1 MTRKRPFIYFTLG
14 FLGIFLVA
22 CSHHPKNAKSNYPS
36 LKAEKSLSDKGKSI
50 YYYLVSQVEDIAG
63 KGEFANLYLDKSI
76 QKNPGSAFL
85 LVRKAY
91 SLARDNKLKEAKEIG
106 LKALKN
112 HPDDVSVLL
121 LFGKINT
128 STRQSD
134 AAIDYYKKVI
144 EKDPKN
150 EEAYNLLA
158 QEYLLQDKT
167 KEAIDTLKKI
177 IQYYPESIGAHYY
190 LGSIYATQIK
200 DLNKALQIYENILDI
215 SPNDQRAMRLVAEIH
230 LAKKDYNQA
239 LKLFDE
245 LTGNN
250 PSDLSLKIKTALLHY
265 ELGHLDQATSIF
277 QDILASNPHSDR
289 IHYYLGLLYL
299 EQKSYDAS
307 LNHFN
312 QVPPQS
318 SFYADSVGSKALVF
332 KKTKQP
338 QKAIEMAKAN
348 IQKYPDHPEYYS
360 LLVNIYLGEE
370 KQDEAMKVVDDGFK
384 KIPKSEELLFS
395 KGVIYDKMGET
406 KKSLET
412 MEEVLK
418 LNDKN
423 ALALNFIGYSL
434 AEKGE
439 ELDRAQELIEKAFSI
454 KPGDGYIADSLG
466 WVYFQ
471 KGQIQKALTLLE
483 KANAL
488 SPNVPTIL
496 THLGE
501 VYQKTGD
508 RKKARAYFEKA
519 LFEMEKNPN
528 KNKRDEEELIKIK
541 EKLGK
546 L

>member
-1 MTRKRPFIYFTLG
+1 MIRKRSFIYFTLG
-14 FLGIFLVA
+14 FLGIFLVS
-22 CSHHPKNAKSNYPS
+22 CSHHPKNAKTNYHY
-36 LKAEKSLSDKGKSI
+36 LKAEKSLSDRGKSI

-63 KGEFANLYLDKSI
+63 KEEFSNLYLDKSI
-76 QKNPGSAFL
+76 QKNPSSAFL

-91 SLARDNKLKEAKEIG
+91 SLARENKLKEAKEIG
-106 LKALKN
+106 LKALKT
-112 HPDDVSVLL
+112 HPNDVSVLL
-121 LFGKINT
+121 LLGKINT
-128 STRQSD
+128 SIRQSD
-134 AAIDYYKKVI
+134 AAIDYYKQVI
-144 EKDPKN
+144 GKDFKN

-167 KEAIDTLKKI
+167 KEAIEALKKI

-200 DLNKALQIYENILDI
+200 DLNKALQIYENILNI
-215 SPNDQRAMRLVAEIH
+215 FPNDQRAMRLVAEIH

-245 LTGNN
+245 LTINN

-265 ELGHLDQATSIF
+265 ELKNLEQAILIF
-277 QDILASNPHSDR
+277 QDILESNPRSDR

-299 EQKSYDAS
+299 ELKAYDKSLDH
-307 LNHFN
+307 LN

-338 QKAIEMAKAN
+338 QKAIEMAKTN

-370 KQDEAMKVVDDGFK
+370 KHDEAMQAIDDGLK
-384 KIPKSEELLFS
+384 KIPQNEELLFS

-406 KKSLET
+406 KKSLEI

-439 ELDRAQELIEKAFSI
+439 ELNRAQELIEKAFSI
-454 KPGDGYIADSLG
+454 KPNDGYIADSLG

-471 KGQIQKALTLLE
+471 KGQIEKALSFLE
-483 KANAL
+483 KANFL

-496 THLGE
+496 IHLGE
-501 VYQKTGD
+501 VYQKMGN
-508 RKKARAYFEKA
+508 RKKARTYFEQA
-519 LFEMEKNPN
+519 LFEMEKNTN
-528 KNKRDEEELIKIK
+528 KNKKDEEELLKIR
-541 EKLGK
+541 EKLGQ